1 MTRSASLKRG
11 QKAIPKLRA
20 SDCEEDPQ
28 VCRVTNKVC
37 SLLQRFLLPC
47 HEKNDLLPS
56 AWRLFGKA
64 ALRRCSQQ
72 GILQAQHCFCSERRS
87 HPQLLG
93 LTAPANRA
101 SAQVTALTFSWG
113 LMPITYRQ
121 TLLPSMILRCCCL
134 MSSKPSPLVSSDS
147 SRSHG
152 LVTPRL
158 TPPAIRLDLK
168 IRSGNKFQALDVKFT
183 LICACK
189 AGWQRWTCL
198 YSSHSTQFSAN
209 IEEMSQKESNFLW

>member
-1 MTRSASLKRG
+1 MRK
-11 QKAIPKLRA
+11 PH
-20 SDCEEDPQ
+20 
-28 VCRVTNKVC
+28 KVAW
-37 SLLQRFLLPC
+37 SQIRYANFQQFLLPC
-47 HEKNDLLPS
+47 HRKNYLFQS

-72 GILQAQHCFCSERRS
+72 GILQAQHCSCSDRS
-87 HPQLLG
+87 HRQLLG

-101 SAQVTALTFSWG
+101 SAQAIALTFSWG
-113 LMPITYRQ
+113 LMPIAHWQ

-168 IRSGNKFQALDVKFT
+168 ISSGNKFQVLDIKFT
-183 LICACK
+183 LNCACK
-189 AGWQRWTCL
+189 VGWQRWTCL
-198 YSSHSTQFSAN
+198 YLSRSTQFSAN
-209 IEEMSQKESNFLW
+209 VEEMSQKDSNFPQ